1 MLIFSKNSMNL
12 NPTPFP
18 LPFIWHL
25 CSLHLQLLFYIIIAN
40 FYILGSISSLL
51 NTRNLGIEQL
61 TMTPNLD
68 KHPETIS
75 NELLD
80 VLESVDVLTSNPG
93 VFCSASTENTTS
105 LSLLMKSLFKVS
117 ADSTKKTFGP
127 FQELLVEGFDSE
139 TIWEELQTRNRPLT
153 RFVKKKIG
161 NISDALRKEKK
172 ESQKRAK
179 EMKKSITATIIED
192 NNDEGDV
199 ELDEDDDNEE
209 PDDNS
214 ELDADVD
221 MEDSAAEES
230 IGENFDDDE
239 DDEDNGDIELEIDN
253 DDEDGFEEYE
263 GGGDAEYDGIDDMQA
278 WLDQQEEIE
287 EKHQKKLERLQK
299 LAAQKGAVEEVSSL
313 SLM

>member
-1 MLIFSKNSMNL
+1 
-12 NPTPFP
+12 
-18 LPFIWHL
+18 
-25 CSLHLQLLFYIIIAN
+25 
-40 FYILGSISSLL
+40 
-51 NTRNLGIEQL
+51 
-61 TMTPNLD
+61 MTPNLD
-68 KHPETIS
+68 KHAETVS
-75 NELLD
+75 NELLN

-93 VFCSASTENTTS
+93 AFCSASTENTTS

-161 NISDALRKEKK
+161 NISDALRKGKK
-172 ESQKRAK
+172 EGQKRVK
-179 EMKKSITATIIED
+179 EMKKKSSAIVVEDKNDAGDVDLDDDEDIED
-192 NNDEGDV
+192 TGDKSDLEEHENLDVSEEADDDNSND
-199 ELDEDDDNEE
+199 DEDDDD
-209 PDDNS
+209 DDNNG
-214 ELDADVD
+214 D
-221 MEDSAAEES
+221 ME
-230 IGENFDDDE
+230 
-239 DDEDNGDIELEIDN
+239 LVIDN

-299 LAAQKGAVEEVSSL
+299 LAAQKGAVEEVSFC
-313 SLM
+313 

>member
-1 MLIFSKNSMNL
+1 
-12 NPTPFP
+12 
-18 LPFIWHL
+18 
-25 CSLHLQLLFYIIIAN
+25 
-40 FYILGSISSLL
+40 
-51 NTRNLGIEQL
+51 
-61 TMTPNLD
+61 MTPNLD
-68 KHPETIS
+68 KVTETIS
-75 NELLD
+75 NELLN
-80 VLESVDVLTSNPG
+80 VLASVDVLTSNPG
-93 VFCSASTENTTS
+93 VFCTASTENTNS

-172 ESQKRAK
+172 ERQKTSKA
-179 EMKKSITATIIED
+179 MKKNASAIIVED

-199 ELDEDDDNEE
+199 DMDEDDNE
-209 PDDNS
+209 
-214 ELDADVD
+214 DADDYSESEAVID
-221 MEDSAAEES
+221 TGDSGEEGS
-230 IGENFDDDE
+230 IDEQFNDDEADDD
-239 DDEDNGDIELEIDN
+239 DDEDNGDIDLVIDN

-278 WLDQQEEIE
+278 WLDQQEDFE

-299 LAAQKGAVEEVSSL
+299 LAAQKGAVEEVSFH
-313 SLM
+313 